1 MNTNCGEVSR
11 LLKLDAY
18 KSVSSRVAFL
28 PLWESEFFNLTLNT
42 QYAILNLK
50 TA

>member
-18 KSVSSRVAFL
+18 YWVYWVLCFPSFSGMMKVF
-28 PLWESEFFNLTLNT
+28 
-42 QYAILNLK
+42 IC
-50 TA
+50 

>member
-18 KSVSSRVAFL
+18 DGGKSKEKLIRM
-28 PLWESEFFNLTLNT
+28 W
-42 QYAILNLK
+42 
-50 TA
+50 

>member
-18 KSVSSRVAFL
+18 QKMHFL
-28 PLWESEFFNLTLNT
+28 DIFFFVTYNR
-42 QYAILNLK
+42 
-50 TA
+50 

>member
-18 KSVSSRVAFL
+18 CIGLLGHRIVT
-28 PLWESEFFNLTLNT
+28 EGHII
-42 QYAILNLK
+42 YC
-50 TA
+50 

>member
-18 KSVSSRVAFL
+18 LGSY
-28 PLWESEFFNLTLNT
+28 ESEVIGFPVGSRWCSIGVLCKEKL
-42 QYAILNLK
+42 LR
-50 TA
+50 

>member
-18 KSVSSRVAFL
+18 QT
-28 PLWESEFFNLTLNT
+28 ENLIDTWAVLC
-42 QYAILNLK
+42 YILDELIF
-50 TA
+50 